1 MQSRVNLGLF
11 AESPSPVEAQVA
23 DRMVAACQGVATRK
37 EDLKVR
43 GDFEEA
49 PHIEHGKG
57 AGIITALPLGENLPA
72 QGQPL
77 AEITLEEP
85 PAKGVVALPGGGID
99 GIAASPVGR
108 PGSPTLLQ
116 PEGKPSPGPAVAQPA
131 VRVARGDFEEWK
143 DAHHGPIVGFLDKTI
158 L

>member
-11 AESPSPVEAQVA
+11 AESPSPVKAQVA
-23 DRMVAACQGVATRK
+23 DRMVAACQGVAARK

-43 GDFEEA
+43 GDFEKA
-49 PHIEHGKG
+49 PQIEYGK
-57 AGIITALPLGENLPA
+57 ASNIITALPLGKNLPA

-77 AEITLEEP
+77 AELTLEEP
-85 PAKGVVALPGGGID
+85 PAKVVVALLWGGID

-116 PEGKPSPGPAVAQPA
+116 SERKLSPGPAVTQPSISIT
-131 VRVARGDFEEWK
+131 RRDFELGK
-143 DAHHGPIVGFLDKTI
+143 NAHHGSIIGFLDKTI